1 MEKEDQLF
9 NAVAELIKSRNQLTK
24 QALVGFRYEI
34 SKIIRTKNHDKIEH
48 LFDRMLDFCFDDEVL
63 VEYKRILRYY
73 YSIDPESVAFYI
85 HHYREMYDSD
95 ELEEE

>member
-9 NAVAELIKSRNQLTK
+9 NAVAELIKSRNQLAK
-24 QALVGFRYEI
+24 QALGGFRYEI
-34 SKIIRTKNHDKIEH
+34 SEIIRTKNHDKIEH

-95 ELEEE
+95 ELEGE

>member
-34 SKIIRTKNHDKIEH
+34 SEIIRTKNHDKIEY
-48 LFDRMLDFCFDDEVL
+48 LFDRMLDFCFDDEFL
-63 VEYKRILRYY
+63 VKYKRILRYY
-73 YSIDPESVAFYI
+73 YPINPESVVFYVEQ
-85 HHYREMYDSD
+85 YREMYDS
-95 ELEEE
+95 